1 MALVHETL
9 YKTKK
14 YSQVDMETY
23 LTTLV
28 EQIAR
33 TYPSQKPVKTSV
45 AAKGV
50 TIDIAR
56 ATPCGLIINELM
68 TNSFKHAFPDIAPC
82 GPPKTDL
89 CTLDVKF
96 TEHDGFYTLIV
107 SDNGI
112 GIPPSIDIKTTKSL
126 GLKLVYFLAKH
137 QLRLLSMLTQPMVRN
152 SPSGSKPEKSSLYCD
167 QIISCLNIKTVT
179 WTSYRYRTSGRSR
192 SRRVIH
198 GDGYPGRKV

>member
-9 YKTKK
+9 YRTKK

-33 TYPSQKPVKTSV
+33 TYPSRKPVKTSV
-45 AAKGV
+45 TARGV

-89 CTLDVKF
+89 CTLDVTF
-96 TEHDGFYTLIV
+96 TERDGFSTLIV

-112 GIPPSIDIKTTKSL
+112 GLPPSIDIKTTKSL

-137 QLRLLSMLTQPMVRN
+137 QLQASVDVDTTHGTKFTIRF
-152 SPSGSKPEKSSLYCD
+152 
-167 QIISCLNIKTVT
+167 KT
-179 WTSYRYRTSGRSR
+179 
-192 SRRVIH
+192 
-198 GDGYPGRKV
+198 